1 MRLHFVKGFGPI
13 SKRQAREERMV
24 ATIAMS
30 GVVTGILAAVL
41 ALISGLSVLGVILA
55 YCLTGAVATVL
66 VVGAIAL
73 RPAEAADE
81 DEAEALTA

>member
-1 MRLHFVKGFGPI
+1 
-13 SKRQAREERMV
+13 MV

-41 ALISGLSVLGVILA
+41 ALLSGLSVLGVILA

-66 VVGAIAL
+66 VVGAVAL
-73 RPAEAADE
+73 RPGEPAEE
-81 DEAEALTA
+81 VEAEAVTA

>member
-1 MRLHFVKGFGPI
+1 
-13 SKRQAREERMV
+13 MV

-73 RPAEAADE
+73 RPSEPSDE
-81 DEAEALTA
+81 DETEALTA

>member
-1 MRLHFVKGFGPI
+1 
-13 SKRQAREERMV
+13 MV